1 MSIDMLLD
9 RLNTYIKDSNSIV
22 FFGGAGVSTES
33 GIPDFRSANGI
44 YNKYNTR
51 ISPEEILS
59 HNFFYQHPRDFY
71 SFYKDKMLFLD
82 AEPNIVHYKLAEL
95 EKMGKLSG
103 VVTQNID
110 GLHQKAGS
118 ENVIE
123 LHGTVYDNYCVKCG
137 KHFDVSTILN
147 NQNNYPICDFCGHLI
162 RPDVTLYDERLNM
175 DKFNQAIELI
185 SKADMLIIGG
195 TSLTVA
201 PACNLIYDFCGEHL
215 VIINKDSLKE
225 KTMINPDSDL
235 IINASLGEV
244 FSKILF

>member
-1 MSIDMLLD
+1 MNNID
-9 RLNTYIKDSNSIV
+9 RFNEYIKESKNIV

-33 GIPDFRSANGI
+33 GIPDFRSASGI
-44 YNKYNTR
+44 YNKYNTK

-71 SFYKDKMLFLD
+71 KFYKDKMLYLD
-82 AEPNIVHYKLAEL
+82 AEPNVTHYKLAEL
-95 EKMGKLSG
+95 EKIGKLSG

-118 ENVIE
+118 KKVIE
-123 LHGTVYDNYCVKCG
+123 LHGTILDNYCVKCG
-137 KHFDVSTILN
+137 KHYSVDKIVNSN
-147 NQNNYPICDFCGHLI
+147 DNYPVCDECGYLV

-175 DKFNQAIELI
+175 EKFNEAIELI

-215 VIINKDSLKE
+215 VIINKSSLSE
-225 KTMINPDSDL
+225 KSMINPDCD
-235 IINASLGEV
+235 IIFNCGLGEI
-244 FSKILF
+244 FSKIVI